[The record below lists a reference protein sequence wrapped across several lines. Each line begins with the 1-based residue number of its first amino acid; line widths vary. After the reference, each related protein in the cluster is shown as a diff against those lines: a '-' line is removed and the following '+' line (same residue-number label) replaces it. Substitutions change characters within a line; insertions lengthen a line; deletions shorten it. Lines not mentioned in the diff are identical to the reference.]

1 MPPNSPDDGVPEAF
15 RGGRYV
21 ATGVLGEGS
30 QGETLEAIDKLRGC
44 PVALKR
50 FRIKGARSWKDVELA
65 EREARV
71 LASLDHPNLP
81 RYVEHFEESGCL
93 FLVTELISGT
103 TLSALRSSRGSLSES
118 DVLRLLDDARSA
130 LGYLHHRVPPVI
142 HRDIK
147 PANVIRRPDGSF
159 AFVDFGA
166 VRDSL
171 KPEGGSTVVGTF
183 GFMAPEQFQGRAL
196 PASDVYSVGAT
207 ALCLLTGRD
216 PEDLPHVG
224 LGIDVRRAL
233 GASAHPSLVSA
244 LSAMVEPDPDR
255 RAREVPTLHVVHGE
269 PPPRPHRPD
278 IWPVGPNVA
287 WPRPNA
293 NWGMGPAAWHGAG
306 GRAWP
311 RGRGYHARPPWAH
324 GGLRAGRHAL
334 PAPFLIAAVV
344 VLALLA
350 ARIAT
355 FATLR
360 MVLPVLLMMLGLR
373 RAASAVI
380 RAGTDAE
387 GVLRNASLKLRGV
400 ADWGTAAGTDAS
412 GRAAV
417 ASEQARVRVSVPGSA
432 AQPEP
437 HADADEARPEP
448 EHSDPTEKAAS
459 RHSPRG

>member
-1 MPPNSPDDGVPEAF
+1 MSANSSDDGVPETF
-15 RGGRYV
+15 RNGRYV
-21 ATGVLGEGS
+21 VTGVLGEGS
-30 QGETLEAIDKLRGC
+30 QGETLEAVDKLRGC

-71 LASLDHPNLP
+71 LSTLDHPNLP
-81 RYVEHFEESGCL
+81 RYVDHFEQSGCL

-103 TLSALRSSRGSLSES
+103 TLSAWRSSHASLDES
-118 DVLRLLDDARSA
+118 DVFRLLDDARSA

-147 PANVIRRPDGSF
+147 PANVIRRADGSF

-224 LGIDVRRAL
+224 LGIDVRQAL
-233 GASAHPSLVSA
+233 GPSANPSLVSA
-244 LSAMVEPDPDR
+244 LSAMLEPDPDR
-255 RAREVPTLHVVHGE
+255 RASEVPSVYPTRGVPTPATQAPGV
-269 PPPRPHRPD
+269 RPA
-278 IWPVGPNVA
+278 GPHVA
-287 WPRPNA
+287 WP
-293 NWGMGPAAWHGAG
+293 WHGANWDAG
-306 GRAWP
+306 HAPWRGAGRAWP
-311 RGRGYHARPPWAH
+311 HGYRRPPWAR
-324 GGLRAGRHAL
+324 GLRARGPTSL
-334 PAPFLIAAVV
+334 VPFLVAAVV
-344 VLALLA
+344 VLLLLGARMA
-350 ARIAT
+350 A

-360 MVLPVLLMMLGLR
+360 MVLPVVLMMLGLR

-380 RAGTDAE
+380 RAGTEAE
-387 GVLRNASLKLRGV
+387 GALRNASRRLRGV
-400 ADWGTAAGTDAS
+400 SDWSAPAGGDTSGRTGAAAG
-412 GRAAV
+412 
-417 ASEQARVRVSVPGSA
+417 QVRVSVPDSS
-432 AQPEP
+432 QPRP
-437 HADADEARPEP
+437 RTQVDEAGPDQADTSGSE
-448 EHSDPTEKAAS
+448 AS
-459 RHSPRG
+459 RRVH

>member
-1 MPPNSPDDGVPEAF
+1 MSANSPDDGVPETF
-15 RGGRYV
+15 RSGRYV
-21 ATGVLGEGS
+21 VTGVLGEGS
-30 QGETLEAIDKLRGC
+30 QGETLEAVDKLRGC

-81 RYVEHFEESGCL
+81 RYVEHFEENGCL

-103 TLSALRSSRGSLSES
+103 TLSALRASHASLSES
-118 DVLRLLDDARSA
+118 DVFRLLDDARSA
-130 LGYLHHRVPPVI
+130 LYYLHHRAPPVI

-224 LGIDVRRAL
+224 LGIDVRQAL
-233 GASAHPSLVSA
+233 GPSATPSLVSA
-244 LSAMVEPDPDR
+244 LSAMLEPDPDR
-255 RAREVPTLHVVHGE
+255 RASEVPRVHATAAA
-269 PPPRPHRPD
+269 PTPVAPQPSS
-278 IWPVGPNVA
+278 WPAGPS
-287 WPRPNA
+287 
-293 NWGMGPAAWHGAG
+293 AAWSWPGTNWDASHAPWRGGG
-306 GRAWP
+306 GRPWP
-311 RGRGYHARPPWAH
+311 RGRGHYYAVPPWAR
-324 GGLRAGRHAL
+324 GGLRARR
-334 PAPFLIAAVV
+334 PAPLAPFVIAAVV
-344 VLALLA
+344 VLVLLA

-380 RAGTDAE
+380 RAGTEAE
-387 GVLRNASLKLRGV
+387 GTLRNASRRLRGV
-400 ADWGTAAGTDAS
+400 ADWSAPGGTDAS
-412 GRAAV
+412 GRTAPAP
-417 ASEQARVRVSVPGSA
+417 ERARVRVASPGA
-432 AQPEP
+432 GAQPQTRS
-437 HADADEARPEP
+437 DDEARPD
-448 EHSDPTEKAAS
+448 HTDPTRRAAS
-459 RHSPRG
+459 RHSSRG